1 MSIDAA
7 ISAIDQ
13 IVELP
18 ELLMDPAGA
27 STSAGSTSGTSSSF
41 GTTAPTGAA
50 ALDSTGS
57 TSATSSASDT
67 EFANALAAASGNTLA
82 SSALGSSDLD
92 TGADSGASSSP
103 SLGESDDSALL
114 SLMSSLGSTSSTSAS
129 AADPTTMTADV
140 LGDATTPGTTMPGT
154 TTPAT
159 TMPDTTAPAT
169 TIPSTTDV
177 ENAIATPSS
186 APTQAAQATGPEDPR
201 IEAMQQEANSLVG
214 KPYVYGGGHGRW
226 APQSGYDCSGF
237 VSAVLHAGGYLS
249 TPQDTTSLP
258 NAAGMESGPGQ
269 YVTVYDRSQPGQD
282 GHVIIDIDG
291 QFYESGGESGSWGG
305 GGGVEKISTP
315 SASYLSTFNDILHP
329 AGL

>member
-18 ELLMDPAGA
+18 ELLMDPTGA
-27 STSAGSTSGTSSSF
+27 STSAGSTSATGNSS
-41 GTTAPTGAA
+41 GTTATTGAA
-50 ALDSTGS
+50 GLDSATS
-57 TSATSSASDT
+57 TTPTSSASDT

-82 SSALGSSDLD
+82 SSALGSSDPD
-92 TGADSGASSSP
+92 TSDDSGASSSP

-114 SLMSSLGSTSSTSAS
+114 SLMSSLGGTSTASAS
-129 AADPTTMTADV
+129 AADPMTAAAGV
-140 LGDATTPGTTMPGT
+140 LGDATTPTTTSATTIPAT
-154 TTPAT
+154 TTPA
-159 TMPDTTAPAT
+159 
-169 TIPSTTDV
+169 TTDV

-186 APTQAAQATGPEDPR
+186 AATQAAQATGPEDPR
-201 IEAMQQEANSLVG
+201 IEAMQQQANSLVG
-214 KPYVYGGGHGRW
+214 KPYVYGGGHGSW
-226 APQSGYDCSGF
+226 GPQTGYDCSGF

-315 SASYLSTFNDILHP
+315 SASYLSTFNDVLHP